1 MTEGQKYEYEIA
13 LKIYNYDLSIIEKE
27 VEQMNK
33 CLKNCGC
40 DEDKTH
46 LTFCYKRLEDLLP
59 LRNKKIKQINE
70 LKEKYKA

>member
-27 VEQMNK
+27 IEQMNK

-40 DEDKTH
+40 DENKAH

-59 LRNKKIKQINE
+59 LRDKKIKQITE

>member
-27 VEQMNK
+27 IE
-33 CLKNCGC
+33 
-40 DEDKTH
+40 H
-46 LTFCYKRLEDLLP
+46 LTTCLEKYDDSYYTYCNKRMEQLLP
-59 LRNKKIKQINE
+59 LREKKIKQITD